1 MNQLSLILSFGFVP
15 SWSVILVEVVVTSV
29 LRIHCLLYFLAYFLF
44 PDLGDKQR
52 LPSLTS
58 TSQCR
63 GAGGTSRMRGSKTL
77 PPIIMISV
85 PVKQIKHLGLY
96 RFERIAPPVGAVM
109 NILLYCCLEK
119 LHGRRRLDTPLALS
133 CHIPW
138 S

>member
-1 MNQLSLILSFGFVP
+1 M
-15 SWSVILVEVVVTSV
+15 EVSV
-29 LRIHCLLYFLAYFLF
+29 LQIIHCLLYFLAYFLF

-58 TSQCR
+58 TRTGS
-63 GAGGTSRMRGSKTL
+63 TWRMRGFETL

-109 NILLYCCLEK
+109 NILRYCCFEK
-119 LHGRRRLDTPLALS
+119 LHGIRRLDTPLALS